1 MLTDKIAIVTGAGVG
16 IGRVIADEL
25 KSQGAK
31 VVYAYRSAEKVDMPD
46 DKTLIVP
53 TDVSKSE
60 SCETLINTTLDKF
73 GRVDIL
79 VNNAGI
85 TKDGL
90 LIRMKDD
97 DWNAVLDINLKG
109 TFHCTRSAAKVMMKQ
124 RAGVIVNI
132 TSVVGEVGNAGQANY
147 SASKAGIIGFTK
159 SVARELASRNIRVNA
174 VAPGFITTRMTE
186 VLSEDMKKELLLR
199 IPLGRFGEPKDIAKI
214 VSFLVSEDASYITG
228 QVFRVDGG
236 VVM

>member
-1 MLTDKIAIVTGAGVG
+1 MLTGKIAIVTGAGVG

-25 KSQGAK
+25 KSLGAK

-46 DKTLIVP
+46 DMTLIVP
-53 TDVSKSE
+53 TDVSKAV
-60 SCETLINTTLDKF
+60 SCDTLINTTLDKF

-109 TFHCTRSAAKVMMKQ
+109 TFYCTRAAAKIMMKQ

-132 TSVVGEVGNAGQANY
+132 TSVVGEMGNAGQANY
-147 SASKAGIIGFTK
+147 AASKAGVIGFTK

-174 VAPGFITTRMTE
+174 VAP
-186 VLSEDMKKELLLR
+186 
-199 IPLGRFGEPKDIAKI
+199 
-214 VSFLVSEDASYITG
+214 
-228 QVFRVDGG
+228 
-236 VVM
+236 